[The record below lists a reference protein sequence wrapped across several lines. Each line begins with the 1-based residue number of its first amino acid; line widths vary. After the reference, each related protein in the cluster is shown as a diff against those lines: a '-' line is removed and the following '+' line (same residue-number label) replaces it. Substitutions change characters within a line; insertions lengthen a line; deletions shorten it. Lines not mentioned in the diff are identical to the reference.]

1 MNRVLNYIA
10 KREYQR
16 ALDEGIEISYNEI
29 YEREK
34 QRIEKEIRLEQ
45 ATPFINV
52 FTGQK
57 IDKPLDIDI
66 DDLNDYEV

>member
-29 YEREK
+29 YERET
-34 QRIEKEIRLEQ
+34 
-45 ATPFINV
+45 A
-52 FTGQK
+52 
-57 IDKPLDIDI
+57 
-66 DDLNDYEV
+66 Y